1 MPLTKEW
8 KQSSRRPA
16 PKDWETRVSRPMRTP
31 SPKKAKTRKRLELM
45 LTAAMDWALLGS
57 RPTIM
62 VSTMAMLIQP
72 ISARTRG
79 RARWRVGRSSERRV
93 GQGSMGE

>member
-1 MPLTKEW
+1 VEEAGKETNGNEQEGQ

-16 PKDWETRVSRPMRTP
+16 PKDWETRVSRPMSRP
-31 SPKKAKTRKRLELM
+31 SPKKTKTKKRLDEM
-45 LTAAMDWALLGS
+45 LTAAMAWALFGR

-72 ISARTRG
+72 ISARIRG
-79 RARWRVGRSSERRV
+79 SAK
-93 GQGSMGE
+93 

>member
-1 MPLTKEW
+1 M
-8 KQSSRRPA
+8 SR
-16 PKDWETRVSRPMRTP
+16 P
-31 SPKKAKTRKRLELM
+31 SPKKTKTKKRLELM
-45 LTAAMDWALLGS
+45 LTAAMDWAELGR

-79 RARWRVGRSSERRV
+79 SARRRVGRSSERKV
-93 GQGSMGE
+93 DQESIG

>member
-1 MPLTKEW
+1 M
-8 KQSSRRPA
+8 
-16 PKDWETRVSRPMRTP
+16 P
-31 SPKKAKTRKRLELM
+31 SPKNARTWKMLELM
-45 LTAAMDWALLGS
+45 LTAAMEAALLGR

-79 RARWRVGRSSERRV
+79 RARRRVGRSSERKV
-93 GQGSMGE
+93 DQVSMSVLGVYGETG